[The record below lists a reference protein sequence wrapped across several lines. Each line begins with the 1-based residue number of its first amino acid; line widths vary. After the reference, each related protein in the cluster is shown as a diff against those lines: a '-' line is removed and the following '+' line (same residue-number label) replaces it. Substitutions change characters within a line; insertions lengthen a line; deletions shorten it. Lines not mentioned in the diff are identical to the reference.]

1 MQILSVSKG
10 RCFVVFAST
19 LSILSIAN
27 AARAQDAFGS
37 GPGGGDRFRTSTFGS
52 RTRVG
57 DHTVVQG
64 VNSEL
69 VDGFYCFDG
78 EASSDSLD
86 DLGQAPTLQGY
97 TTGTIAPAG
106 PLLPGQSLQSDSYGE
121 NSSTDLV
128 RIPRAEFKKLVE
140 MPDGLDLLGLSL
152 CDQTCLEIAAQE
164 PNSPESMLT
173 PRAVVLSQA
182 SAGARSSYSG
192 NNFQMWPES
201 LCGWNLG
208 SYVDPERRAP
218 GEGAVVDGR
227 LDKFIEPSLL
237 AEVMRVGELC
247 GSNPDYYPRLAA
259 YGLKYRRHFRQR
271 SPREVALDASDA
283 VSSKGDS
290 EIALLK
296 RVLRVKTDLAAI
308 KPRSEDP
315 ARRMLSAEKFES
327 EGNLYEALVDRLRLE
342 EMQDDAVSRY
352 RVAVLYRAL
361 GEHKLAYE
369 KVKEALECQFKP
381 SEKSLQCK
389 ANLLAGDILMEA
401 VKEADRHGSLAI
413 SQARL
418 RNATAAY
425 RRACLLCPFD
435 TAVGARL
442 LKAARLA
449 EAMESNVENKL
460 MLVGAYRYAGD
471 SESAQNLLDELVA
484 SAGGDI
490 RVKQIRYAMQIT
502 RR

>member
-1 MQILSVSKG
+1 MQNFSVSKG

-19 LSILSIAN
+19 LSLFSIAN
-27 AARAQDAFGS
+27 SVMAQDAFGS
-37 GPGGGDRFRTSTFGS
+37 GPGGGDTRFQTFTVGS
-52 RTRVG
+52 GGPTFVW
-57 DHTVVQG
+57 G
-64 VNSEL
+64 VNE
-69 VDGFYCFDG
+69 
-78 EASSDSLD
+78 SSPEDYDYADDPEYADS
-86 DLGQAPTLQGY
+86 LGQAPALQGRTNGWIY
-97 TTGTIAPAG
+97 PSAMGSQAQ
-106 PLLPGQSLQSDSYGE
+106 LLGSSGDT
-121 NSSTDLV
+121 SSTELV

-140 MPDGLDLLGLSL
+140 MPDGLDLLGLSF

-164 PNSPESMLT
+164 PNSPDAMLT
-173 PRAVVLSQA
+173 PRAVSLSQA
-182 SAGARSSYSG
+182 SKGARSSYEG
-192 NNFQMWPES
+192 NNFQKWGTS
-201 LCGWNLG
+201 LSGWNLG
-208 SYVDPERRAP
+208 VYVDPERRAP
-218 GEGAVVDGR
+218 GEAAVVDGR
-227 LDKFIEPSLL
+227 LDKFIEPTLL
-237 AEVMRVGELC
+237 AEVMRVGEIC
-247 GSNPDYYPRLAA
+247 GNNPDYQARLAA
-259 YGLKYRRHFRQR
+259 YGLKYRRHFRER
-271 SPREVALDASDA
+271 SAKEVALDASDA

-296 RVLRVKTDLAAI
+296 RVLRVKTELAAI

-315 ARRMLSAEKFES
+315 GKRMQSAEKFER
-327 EGNLYEALVDRLRLE
+327 EGNYYEALVDRLRLE

-352 RVAVLYRAL
+352 RVAVLYREL

-389 ANLLAGDILMEA
+389 ANILAGDILMEA

-435 TAVGARL
+435 TAVGSRL